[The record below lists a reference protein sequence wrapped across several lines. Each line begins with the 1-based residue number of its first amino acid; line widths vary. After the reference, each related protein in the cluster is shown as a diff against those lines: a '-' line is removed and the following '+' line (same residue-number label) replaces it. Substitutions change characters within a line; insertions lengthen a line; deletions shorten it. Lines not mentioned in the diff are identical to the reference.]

1 MAVTLKYRGPN
12 PQRNEANPA
21 EGRRRGLL
29 ASGLVRVILAAVV
42 CLVVLVSLVGLY
54 YYNHYK
60 GIVDQRLAAGP
71 LFAPVTQIYAAPREV
86 RNGQSLTANEIA
98 LDLRRAGY
106 AANSQLGSYE
116 LRDPDT
122 IFIKPGPQS
131 FHSTDGA
138 TVVTTGGI
146 VQSITAEGGAQLAAY
161 QLEPQL
167 ISSLS
172 EDKNRTKRRL
182 VTYNEI
188 PRQMVQAV
196 LAIEDRRFFEHSGI
210 NVGRTLKCGLQD
222 LLSNHMACGGST
234 VTQQLARGFF
244 LSPEKRISR
253 KISEILI
260 SFQLEAR
267 FSKQQ
272 IFEMYANQI
281 NLGQR
286 GTFGINGF
294 GEAAQAYFGR
304 DLRQLDLAQEAL
316 IAGIIQS
323 PSRLNPYRHP
333 DRAVARRNV
342 VLGAMAETGAIT
354 EAQAHAAENE
364 PLHLAPQNVDASEA
378 PYFVDLVHEQLAARI
393 SDQDQAHQSLRI
405 YTSLDPE
412 LQRVAGEAVELGMQH
427 VDALIAKRPRG
438 NGDSSAPPQV
448 ALVAL
453 NPHTGQVLALVGGRN
468 YNASQ
473 YDHAVA
479 KRPTGSIFKPWVY
492 AAAYNSSLNGTALGD
507 QGPFT
512 AVTQLNDESTTF
524 TYDNGRKTYNPQNKL
539 SGYKGQVT
547 AVYALAH
554 SLNAAT
560 VSLGQQVGFENV
572 ASLARASGIT
582 AAQGTPSVALG
593 SYDATP
599 LDMAGAY
606 TVFANGGVHLKPWLL
621 ASVRNTGGDIVTDFT
636 PQAQQVM
643 DPRAAY
649 LTQSLLESV
658 MTFGTG
664 AAARSRGFNYPAA
677 GKTGTSHD
685 VWFAAYSSN
694 LLCVIWIGN
703 DDYTD
708 VKMQGA
714 TAAAPIWGEFMK
726 RAQKLPQY
734 SDMKSF
740 TAPSG
745 VQVLRL
751 DKATNLVADAS
762 CPDDYSAAFLDGT
775 APQNT
780 CAAMNE
786 SPGNFVNRIF
796 SNDPSPYENPNAPPG
811 TYPGANSG
819 VNPAAA
825 RPGNPSAPRPTYP
838 NPNAPRNPYSSPSPT
853 VATPPGQQPNTPQ
866 PTDTNPDGTPKKKRG
881 FFGRLFGGGD
891 NKNKQEQQVT
901 PAPK

>member
-1 MAVTLKYRGPN
+1 MAVTLKYRS
-12 PQRNEANPA
+12 RNEG
-21 EGRRRGLL
+21 GRDTAAGQPRPRV
-29 ASGLVRVILAAVV
+29 AFFTHPLVRLFLILIVAA
-42 CLVVLVSLVGLY
+42 LVLVGVFAVYSY
-54 YYNHYK
+54 QHYK
-60 GIVDQRLAAGP
+60 TVVDDRLAAGP
-71 LFAPVTQIYAAPREV
+71 LFAPVAQIYAAPREV
-86 RNGQSLTANEIA
+86 RTGQVLTAEEIA
-98 LDLRRAGY
+98 VDLRRAGY
-106 AANSQLGSYE
+106 AANSQLGTYE
-116 LRDPDT
+116 LRGPDT

-131 FHSTDGA
+131 YHSTDGA
-138 TVVTTGGI
+138 TIVTTGGPGEGK
-146 VQSITAEGGAQLAAY
+146 VQSITAENGAQLAAY

-167 ISSLS
+167 ITALS

-182 VTYNEI
+182 VTFNDI
-188 PRQMVQAV
+188 PHQLVQAV
-196 LAIEDRRFFEHSGI
+196 TSIEDRRFFEHGGVDYHSMLGWAYHDLRGDRRYSG
-210 NVGRTLKCGLQD
+210 
-222 LLSNHMACGGST
+222 GGST
-234 VTQQLARGFF
+234 LTMQLSRGIF
-244 LSPEKRISR
+244 LSPERRLKRKLI
-253 KISEILI
+253 EILI
-260 SFQLEAR
+260 TFHLENR
-267 FSKQQ
+267 FTKQQ

-286 GTFGINGF
+286 GSFGVNGF
-294 GEAAQAYFGR
+294 GEAAQAYFGK
-304 DLRQLDLAQEAL
+304 DLRQLDLSQFAL
-316 IAGIIQS
+316 LAGMVQS

-333 DRAVARRNV
+333 ERAIERRNV
-342 VLGAMAETGAIT
+342 VLNAMVETGDIT
-354 EAQAHAAENE
+354 PAQARTASAE

-378 PYFVDLVHEQLAARI
+378 PYFVDLVHDQLNQRLGEQEQTH
-393 SDQDQAHQSLRI
+393 DSLRI

-412 LQRVAGEAVELGMQH
+412 LQRVASEAVEIGMRN
-427 VDALIAKRPRG
+427 VDSIIEKRKRG

-468 YNASQ
+468 YNSSQ

-479 KRPTGSIFKPWVY
+479 KRPTGSIFKPFVY

-507 QGPFT
+507 GNPFS
-512 AVTQLNDESTTF
+512 AITQLNDESTTF

-539 SGYKGQVT
+539 SGFKGQVT

-572 ASLARASGIT
+572 AALARASGIT

-606 TVFANGGVHLKPWLL
+606 TVFANGGVHLKPWML
-621 ASVRNTGGDIVTDFT
+621 ASVRNTSGDIVTDFT

-643 DPRAAY
+643 DPRAAF
-649 LTQSLLESV
+649 LTQSLLENV
-658 MTFGTG
+658 MAFGTG
-664 AAARSRGFNYPAA
+664 AAARSRGFPYPAA

-740 TAPSG
+740 VAPAG
-745 VQVLRL
+745 VQIVRL
-751 DKATNLVADAS
+751 DKTSNLLADAS
-762 CPDDYSAAFLDGT
+762 CPDDYTAAFLDGT
-775 APQNT
+775 VPQNT

-786 SPGNFVNRIF
+786 SPGNFVTRIF
-796 SNDPSPYENPNAPPG
+796 SSDTSPYAHPEPANNPNGSP
-811 TYPGANSG
+811 
-819 VNPAAA
+819 
-825 RPGNPSAPRPTYP
+825 NPSLAAPANPGDP
-838 NPNAPRNPYSSPSPT
+838 NPN
-853 VATPPGQQPNTPQ
+853 
-866 PTDTNPDGTPKKKRG
+866 DLNPDGTPKKKKG
-881 FFGRLFGGGD
+881 FFGRLFGSGD
-891 NKNKQEQQVT
+891 NKSKQPSQPSNPPPQ
-901 PAPK
+901 

>member
-1 MAVTLKYRGPN
+1 MAVTLKYRS
-12 PQRNEANPA
+12 RNEG
-21 EGRRRGLL
+21 GRDTAAGQPRPR
-29 ASGLVRVILAAVV
+29 AAFFTHPLVRLFLILIVA
-42 CLVVLVSLVGLY
+42 VLVLVGVFAVY
-54 YYNHYK
+54 SYQHYK
-60 GIVDQRLAAGP
+60 TVVDDRLAAGP
-71 LFAPVTQIYAAPREV
+71 LFAPVAQIYAAPREV
-86 RNGQSLTANEIA
+86 RTGQVLTAEEIA
-98 LDLRRAGY
+98 VDLRRAGY
-106 AANSQLGSYE
+106 AANSQLGTYE
-116 LRDPDT
+116 LRDPNT

-131 FHSTDGA
+131 YHSTDGA
-138 TVVTTGGI
+138 TVVTTSGPDGDK
-146 VQSITAEGGAQLAAY
+146 VQSITAENGAQLAAY

-167 ISSLS
+167 ITALS

-182 VTYNEI
+182 VTFNEI
-188 PRQMVQAV
+188 PHQLVQA
-196 LAIEDRRFFEHSGI
+196 LTSIEDRRFFEHGGVDYHSMLGWAYHDLRGDRRYSG
-210 NVGRTLKCGLQD
+210 
-222 LLSNHMACGGST
+222 GGST
-234 VTQQLARGFF
+234 LTMQLSRGIF
-244 LSPEKRISR
+244 LSPERRLKRKLI
-253 KISEILI
+253 EILI
-260 SFQLEAR
+260 TFHLESR
-267 FSKQQ
+267 FTKQQ

-286 GTFGINGF
+286 GSFGVNGF
-294 GEAAQAYFGR
+294 GEAAQAYFGK
-304 DLRQLDLAQEAL
+304 DLRQLDLSQFAL
-316 IAGIIQS
+316 LAGMVQS

-333 DRAVARRNV
+333 ERAIERRNV
-342 VLGAMAETGAIT
+342 VLNSMVETGDIT
-354 EAQAHAAENE
+354 PAQARTASAE

-378 PYFVDLVHEQLAARI
+378 PYFVDLVHDQLNQRLGEQEQTH
-393 SDQDQAHQSLRI
+393 DSLRI

-412 LQRVAGEAVELGMQH
+412 LQRVASEAVEIGMRN
-427 VDALIAKRPRG
+427 VDSIIEKRKRG

-468 YNASQ
+468 YNSSQ

-479 KRPTGSIFKPWVY
+479 RRPTGSIFKPFVY

-507 QGPFT
+507 GNPFS
-512 AVTQLNDESTTF
+512 AITQLNDESTTF

-539 SGYKGQVT
+539 SGFKGQVT

-572 ASLARASGIT
+572 AALARASGIT

-606 TVFANGGVHLKPWLL
+606 TVFANGGVHLKPWML
-621 ASVRNTGGDIVTDFT
+621 ASVRNTNGDIVTDFT

-643 DPRAAY
+643 DPRAAF
-649 LTQSLLESV
+649 LTQSLLENV
-658 MTFGTG
+658 MAFGTG
-664 AAARSRGFNYPAA
+664 AAARSRGFPYPAA

-740 TAPSG
+740 VAPAG
-745 VQVLRL
+745 VQVVRL
-751 DKATNLVADAS
+751 DKTSNLLADAS
-762 CPDDYSAAFLDGT
+762 CPDDYTAAFLDGT
-775 APQNT
+775 VPQNT

-786 SPGNFVNRIF
+786 SPGNFVTRIF
-796 SNDPSPYENPNAPPG
+796 SSDTSPYAHPDPANNPNGSP
-811 TYPGANSG
+811 
-819 VNPAAA
+819 
-825 RPGNPSAPRPTYP
+825 NPSLAGPANPGDP
-838 NPNAPRNPYSSPSPT
+838 NPN
-853 VATPPGQQPNTPQ
+853 
-866 PTDTNPDGTPKKKRG
+866 DLNPDGTPKKKKG
-881 FFGRLFGGGD
+881 FFGRLFGSGD
-891 NKNKQEQQVT
+891 NKSKQPQPPNPPPQ
-901 PAPK
+901 